1 MVRRRAALVLAV
13 AGTVVALMIGLSAT
27 ASAHVKVAGIDATEG
42 GYGVLTF
49 RVPTESDTASTTEL
63 AVTFPDDTPIISVST
78 QPKPGWTV
86 QVVKR
91 SLPTPQKD
99 DDGNEITQY
108 VSQVI
113 WKAQTP
119 QAAIAPGSFDTFS
132 VSAGPLPDKA
142 TLSLPAQ
149 QTYSDGTVVDW
160 NEKAVSGQAEP
171 EHPAPVLSLAAA
183 SGGHT
188 SDQSMSDDSSSSP
201 SWPGIAGLVIAIT
214 ALLVGVA
221 NLALIRKG
229 RSSN

>member
-13 AGTVVALMIGLSAT
+13 AGTAVALMIGLSGT
-27 ASAHVKVAGIDATEG
+27 ASAHVKVSGIDATEG

-86 QVVKR
+86 QVVKK

-149 QTYSDGTVVDW
+149 QTYSDGTVVNW
-160 NEKAVSGQAEP
+160 NEKTVSGQAEP
-171 EHPAPVLSLAAA
+171 EHPAPC
-183 SGGHT
+183 
-188 SDQSMSDDSSSSP
+188 SP
-201 SWPGIAGLVIAIT
+201 SPPHPVDTRAISRCRMT
-214 ALLVGVA
+214 RL
-221 NLALIRKG
+221 RHRHG
-229 RSSN
+229 RA